1 MMRKHLVLKH
11 FVLLSLFL
19 LIFVA
24 CDSGYEVIEKTPIV
38 ANKYDP
44 NLPTSVDSINP
55 TFGVIDQTF
64 ILNGNFPGKISDMKV
79 YFGSKRAVLTATN
92 GQMITG
98 LVPKEPD
105 GYNQISVVIG
115 KDSLSPAQLK
125 FKYRQSKS
133 VKTIAGKLGVDAW
146 MADASY
152 AGAALDAVTFGE
164 VHYIATVAG
173 QHNDNIFMTETGWG
187 NRLFLLSLDDNKIQK
202 LSTPDNLSALA
213 VPSTRDKFYATRFWD
228 GDHPIY
234 MYSKENSW
242 AFVSVG
248 ITVSKDDW
256 PGAKTP
262 STTFAEDDNLLYLL
276 DTEGRIAEVDLAD
289 KSYKVYTT
297 ADKKPG
303 NINAK
308 NFGGLITASVGTVLP
323 SHFGGWEDSYICYS
337 KYHHCFFISYTQEQA
352 IYKYVKNADNT
363 WTCTLYAGGNGQGT
377 TVGDRLKD
385 AQFSNPSGIVVNA
398 DGDILVVNKGSNSW
412 TPGGHDIYK
421 ISGDAVE
428 VLAGMP
434 NSINPLT
441 NGTNP
446 LEATFNEPRNLAI
459 DFEGNYYI
467 AGGSDRTVRK
477 LSIE

>member
-1 MMRKHLVLKH
+1 M
-11 FVLLSLFL
+11 
-19 LIFVA
+19 IQ
-24 CDSGYEVIEKTPIV
+24 
-38 ANKYDP
+38 
-44 NLPTSVDSINP
+44 
-55 TFGVIDQTF
+55 VIDQTF
-64 ILNGNFPGKISDMKV
+64 IVEGNFPGTISDIKV
-79 YFGSKRAVLTATN
+79 YFGKKRAVLIATD
-92 GQMITG
+92 GISIMG
-98 LVPKEPD
+98 LVPKQPD

-115 KDSLSPAQLK
+115 KDSLVPANLK
-125 FKYRQSKS
+125 FKYRQSRS
-133 VKTIAGKLGVDAW
+133 VRTIAGKLGTDSW
-146 MADASY
+146 MPDASY

-164 VHYIATVAG
+164 VHYVATVAG
-173 QHNDNIFMTETGWG
+173 QKNDNIFMIESGWG

-202 LSTPDNLSALA
+202 LSTPDNLSSLA

-242 AFVSVG
+242 AFVNAG
-248 ITVSKDDW
+248 ITVSRNDW
-256 PGAKTP
+256 PGSKTP
-262 STTFAEDDNLLYLL
+262 STTFAGDDNLLYLL
-276 DTEGRIAEVDLAD
+276 DTEGRIAEVNLAN
-289 KSYKVYTT
+289 KSYKIYTT

-303 NINAK
+303 NINAS
-308 NFGGLITASVGTVLP
+308 NFGGLITGSVLP
-323 SHFGGWEDSYICYS
+323 SNFGSWEDSYICYS
-337 KYHHCFFISYTQEQA
+337 KFHKCFFISYTNEQA

-363 WTCTLYAGGNGQGT
+363 WTCSLYAGKNGQGN

-385 AQFSNPSGIVVNA
+385 AQFNNPSGIVVNA
-398 DGDILVVNKGSNSW
+398 DGDIFVCNKGNCPWCS
-412 TPGGHDIYK
+412 TGHCIYK

-428 VLAGMP
+428 IVAGNP
-434 NSINPLT
+434 SSNSPLV